1 MAFGAERFRR
11 LPRQNRRLRQ
21 IFLALLTMASE
32 GQTILSQELQQRSLG
47 LVVFESA
54 LMMFINILAFIG
66 NMLVCWAVYRNQ
78 RLRTIPNI
86 YVVTLAISDALMA
99 VLCMPMSVVLLMTGE
114 WPFSSAV
121 CHFQGFFCF
130 FCALYSLLL
139 MTATAVNRY
148 FRVVKPN
155 LYRQRFKVK
164 STCISVVAMTLFAAF
179 GAGLSSMAQWATFIV
194 HYGKVICFMDFDTPY
209 LDMAYMAYLDVI
221 YISVPIGII
230 TFAYYKIFTTI
241 KQHNQEMNNTRKGA
255 TLRLNV
261 EEVKITK
268 ALFAAVLGF
277 ILCWGPIAI
286 IDMVD
291 SFSAHKLAIPRQ
303 VFMLYIYLGF
313 GSCFIN
319 PVIYGVMNRA
329 FRAEFL
335 RVLTFW
341 KRKNEVVQLDG
352 TITVA
357 ALSFS
362 Q

>member
-1 MAFGAERFRR
+1 MV
-11 LPRQNRRLRQ
+11 
-21 IFLALLTMASE
+21 TE
-32 GQTILSQELQQRSLG
+32 GQTSLPQELQRRALG
-47 LVVFESA
+47 LVVLESA
-54 LMMFINILAFIG
+54 LMMLINVLAFIG
-66 NMLVCWAVYRNQ
+66 NVLVCWAVYHNK
-78 RLRTIPNI
+78 RLRVIPNI

-99 VLCMPMSVVLLMTGE
+99 AFCMPLSVVLLITGQ

-155 LYRQRFKVK
+155 LYRQCFKVK
-164 STCISVVAMTLFAAF
+164 STCISVIIITLFAAF
-179 GAGLSSMAQWATFIV
+179 GAGLSWMAQWATFSV
-194 HYGKVICFMDFDTPY
+194 QYGKVICFMDFETPHV
-209 LDMAYMAYLDVI
+209 DMAYMAYLDVF

-230 TFAYYKIFTTI
+230 TVAYYKIFTTI
-241 KQHNQEMNNTRKGA
+241 QQHNQEMNITRKEA
-255 TLRLNV
+255 NFRLNV

-286 IDMVD
+286 IDLAG
-291 SFSAHKLAIPRQ
+291 SFSAHKLVIPRE
-303 VFMLYIYLGF
+303 VFTFYIYLGF
-313 GSCFIN
+313 GSCTIN

-335 RVLTFW
+335 RVFTFCR
-341 KRKNEVVQLDG
+341 RKNEIDPHG
-352 TITVA
+352 R
-357 ALSFS
+357 ALNIRN
-362 Q
+362 